1 MKKLSYILFFVC
13 SLHCSCTK
21 TFLDKK
27 PDQSLVVPQS
37 LQDLQALLD
46 DANTMNINLPAL
58 GEVSSDDYYVTD
70 AAFASVTTP
79 MFRNAYTW
87 NKDLYEGS
95 PDVID
100 WNYTYQQVFYS
111 NVVLEGLEKM
121 NAGQRAQPQFAAEK
135 GSALFFRAFGLYSAA
150 QLFCKPYN
158 PATAAQDI
166 GMPVRTS
173 SDINQKSS
181 RASVKAT
188 YGQITADL
196 QESLSYLP
204 QTVSIKTRPSLAA
217 GNGLLARVYLSM
229 GDYPHAFQYAG
240 QALKLYSTLL
250 NYNTASTTRLHPF
263 RKYND
268 EVIFHSRIY
277 YTALTNNTSRLRIDT
292 GLYAM
297 YQPGDLRKI
306 LFFTPAVPGQTFKG
320 SYTGTDDLFN
330 GIATDELY
338 LIRAEASA
346 RMGDKDAAMADL
358 QTLLNSRY
366 RAGAYN
372 PPPVAGAADALAV
385 VLTERR
391 KELLLRGLRWS
402 DLRRFNLKQ
411 GREVILERK
420 LNGRVYTLPPNSP
433 EYVLPIPDIVVQLGG
448 IPQNPR

>member
-1 MKKLSYILFFVC
+1 MKKLLYIL
-13 SLHCSCTK
+13 LLGLLTSCTK

-27 PDQSLVVPQS
+27 PDQTLVVPQTF
-37 LQDLQALLD
+37 QDLQALLD
-46 DANTMNINLPAL
+46 NANTMNLNLPAL

-100 WNYTYQQVFYS
+100 WNYCYQQVFYS
-111 NVVLEGLEKM
+111 NVVLEGLAKM
-121 NAGQRAQPQFAAEK
+121 SATQRADPRYAAEK
-135 GSALFFRAFGLYSAA
+135 GSALFFRAYGLYAAA
-150 QLFCKPYN
+150 QLFCKPYH
-158 PATAAQDI
+158 ASTAATDL

-173 SDINQKSS
+173 SDITQKST

-188 YGQITADL
+188 YGQVTADL
-196 QESLSYLP
+196 QESLGYLP

-229 GDYPHAFQYAG
+229 ADYPHAFQYAD

-250 NYNTASTTRLHPF
+250 DYNTASTAKLHPF

-277 YTALTNNTSRLRIDT
+277 YTSLTNNTSRLRIDT
-292 GLYAM
+292 SLYAL
-297 YQPGDLRKI
+297 YQPDDLRKV
-306 LFFTPAVPGQTFKG
+306 LFFTPAAPGQTFKG

-330 GIATDELY
+330 GVATDELY

-346 RMGDKDAAMADL
+346 RMGQKDAAMADL
-358 QTLLNSRY
+358 QTLLDKRY
-366 RAGAYN
+366 RTGTYS
-372 PPPVAGAADALAV
+372 PPAAATAAEVLELVLA
-385 VLTERR
+385 ERR

-402 DLRRFNLKQ
+402 DLRRFNEEP
-411 GREVILERK
+411 GREVTLQRQ
-420 LNGRVYTLPPNSP
+420 LNGQLYTLPPNDP
-433 EYVLPIPDIVVQLGG
+433 RYVLPIPDIVIQLSG